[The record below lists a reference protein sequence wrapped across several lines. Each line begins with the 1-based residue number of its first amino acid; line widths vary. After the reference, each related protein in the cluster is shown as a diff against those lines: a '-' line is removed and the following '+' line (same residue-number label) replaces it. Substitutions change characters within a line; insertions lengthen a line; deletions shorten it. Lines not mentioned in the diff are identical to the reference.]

1 MHTASIVLNIAAD
14 KADEFERGFKDYEL
28 PTHRDLY
35 ERGLLVMS
43 LLAPADDISTHRVE
57 GARQYLVVAIFK
69 DHEGHTAHDNDPRF
83 KAWNEKADAYQVEGP
98 FVFGGN
104 TIVNVGPAGT

>member
-1 MHTASIVLNIAAD
+1 MHTAAIVLNIAEESAE
-14 KADEFERGFKDYEL
+14 EFERGFQEFEL

-43 LLAPADDISTHRVE
+43 ILARADEISTHRVQ
-57 GARQYLVVAIFK
+57 GARQYLVVAVFK
-69 DHEGHTAHDNDPRF
+69 TDEGHTAHDNDPRF
-83 KAWNEKADAYQVEGP
+83 KAWNEKADAYQIKEP

-104 TIVNVGPAGT
+104 SIVNVGP

>member
-14 KADEFERGFKDYEL
+14 KAAEFERGFKEYEL

-43 LLAPADDISTHRVE
+43 VLARVDDIATQPVE
-57 GARQYLVVAIFK
+57 GATQYLVIAVFK

-83 KAWNEKADAYQVEGP
+83 KAWNTKADAYQIEGP
-98 FVFGGN
+98 IVFGGN
-104 TIVNVGPAGT
+104 TIVNVGPK

>member
-1 MHTASIVLNIAAD
+1 MHCASIILNIAQD
-14 KADEFERGFKDYEL
+14 KADEFERAFQEHEL

-43 LLAPADDISTHRVE
+43 TLSRCDDISTHRVE
-57 GARQYLVVAIFK
+57 GAVQFLVMAIF
-69 DHEGHTAHDNDPRF
+69 HGMEGHTAHDNDPRF
-83 KAWNEKADAYQVEGP
+83 QAWNEMADAYQVQQP

-104 TIVNVGPAGT
+104 SVVNTGP

>member
-1 MHTASIVLNIAAD
+1 MHCASIVLNIAQE
-14 KADEFERGFKDYEL
+14 KAAEFEAGFREYEL

-43 LLAPADDISTHRVE
+43 LLARVDDISTNPVP
-57 GARQYLVVAIFK
+57 GAVQYLVVAVFK

-83 KAWNEKADAYQVEGP
+83 EAWNEKADAYQVQQP
-98 FVFGGN
+98 FVFGGD
-104 TIVNVGPAGT
+104 TIVTIGP